1 RFLGGSSEWNEEE
14 SKDLIELR
22 KRLNEFQLLELH
34 QRGDDKDSLSITE
47 VKAVLLENNPPKKFL
62 DYIDYQGNSFPV
74 FAIWVGKEDLCRNSI
89 GRYVQS
95 F

>member
-1 RFLGGSSEWNEEE
+1 RLLGGSSEWNQEE

-47 VKAVLLENNPPKKFL
+47 VKAGTVFRSSPFGSGSKICVGIPLAEMCNRSNGYDWK
-62 DYIDYQGNSFPV
+62 GRSPV
-74 FAIWVGKEDLCRNSI
+74 
-89 GRYVQS
+89 
-95 F
+95 